1 VAKEVKVVFVK
12 DLKGN
17 AKLGQM
23 KNVKLGFARNYL
35 VPQGY
40 ALTVTK
46 ENLSLTSGLIKR
58 EEHRKINEKKAAEEL
73 GKALD
78 NKTLSTSQTAHDG
91 GKLYGSV
98 GVGDIQSLIR
108 IDLDL
113 EVDKKYIQLKSPIKE
128 TGEFKVPVILP
139 EDITCTITIK
149 VSAKD

>member
-1 VAKEVKVVFVK
+1 MAKEVKVVFVK

-58 EEHRKINEKKAAEEL
+58 EEHRKANEKKAA
-73 GKALD
+73 
-78 NKTLSTSQTAHDG
+78 
-91 GKLYGSV
+91 
-98 GVGDIQSLIR
+98 
-108 IDLDL
+108 
-113 EVDKKYIQLKSPIKE
+113 
-128 TGEFKVPVILP
+128 
-139 EDITCTITIK
+139 
-149 VSAKD
+149 